1 MLGAASYLPKGFDDS
16 GESRLLTYVRNKAV
30 SIHLLNTYCVP
41 GLLCVSPWRAS
52 MEAGWRLK
60 MDK

>member
-1 MLGAASYLPKGFDDS
+1 M
-16 GESRLLTYVRNKAV
+16 LTYVRNKAV